1 MDLETASS
9 KSARADRRTI
19 LHAGLLERR
28 AELRQG
34 WPRLITAECLENLD
48 SAAESVKS
56 LLSGQDVFHDWT
68 PAAAHRWMDCKA
80 GLAECLLSIATGEPI
95 ECRPVVVAPTHLSS
109 VAFKTLSSKDRVE
122 TLSLRYRCPLNIG
135 GEDES
140 EMAEELL
147 RQLMVSDR
155 VKLET
160 GAEFEVDDILLKL
173 NLVAVAA
180 PFKRD
185 LRFLDALNYFYEL
198 PHHSLSRL
206 RRNPRLLAAWLCM
219 YAQLLCAPDW
229 QR

>member
-1 MDLETASS
+1 MDLETARS
-9 KSARADRRTI
+9 KSARTDRRTI
-19 LHAGLLERR
+19 LHTALLERR

-34 WPRLITAECLENLD
+34 WLRLIPAECLESLD
-48 SAAESVKS
+48 SAAESVAS

-68 PAAAHRWMDCKA
+68 LAVAHHWLDCQA
-80 GLAECLLSIATGEPI
+80 GLAECLLLIGMGQRI
-95 ECRPVVVAPTHLSS
+95 RWPVVVAPPPLSLA
-109 VAFKTLSSKDRVE
+109 AFKKLSSKERVE

-135 GEDES
+135 GEGES

-155 VKLET
+155 VQLET
-160 GAEFEVDDILLKL
+160 EAEFDVDDILLKL

-198 PHHSLSRL
+198 PHRALSRL
-206 RRNPRLLAAWLCM
+206 RRNPRLLAGWLCL